1 MKNLFGV
8 TREYLEEYFLSSGEK
23 TFKATQVFEWLYQHK
38 EWDITKF
45 SNISEKINGLNVLQ
59 NFMDTRKI
67 NE

>member
-23 TFKATQVFEWLYQHK
+23 KFKATQVFEWLYQHK

-45 SNISEKINGLNVLQ
+45 SNIKKEIQEKLMSE
-59 NFMDTRKI
+59 
-67 NE
+67 